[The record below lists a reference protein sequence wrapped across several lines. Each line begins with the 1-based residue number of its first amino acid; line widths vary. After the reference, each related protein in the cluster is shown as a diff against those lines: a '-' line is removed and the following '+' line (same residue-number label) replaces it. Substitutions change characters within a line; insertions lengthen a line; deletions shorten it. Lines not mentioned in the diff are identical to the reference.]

1 MPKIKC
7 LLVDDHLLFRQ
18 GIRRLLESE
27 SDIEVVGEASSAV
40 EAMAKTRELQPDV
53 VLFDIGMPGLSP
65 FESVRHIHKDLP
77 KIKIVFLTM
86 YKDGEYLIQGLEAG
100 AVGYVLK
107 EAAVSQLLTA
117 VRNVYNGGRYF
128 SPRMLGTLM
137 EEFRTRAANRK
148 MLPGS
153 PVLTS
158 REREILKLLAE
169 GDTVKQISILLAVA
183 VKTVEAHKYNLMRK
197 LDIHNKAQLV
207 AYAFSNKIVR
217 LPLDMPLTDAGV
229 G

>member
-7 LLVDDHLLFRQ
+7 LLVDDHVLFRQ
-18 GIRRLLESE
+18 GIRRLLEGE
-27 SDIEVVGEASSAV
+27 SDIEVVGESSDAV
-40 EAMAKTRELQPDV
+40 GALAKARELQPNV
-53 VLFDIGMPGLSP
+53 VLFDIGMSGLSP
-65 FESVRHIHKDLP
+65 FEAVRHLHKDLP
-77 KIKIVFLTM
+77 NIKIIFLTM
-86 YKDGEYLIQGLEAG
+86 YNDYLIQGLEAG

-117 VRNVYNGGRYF
+117 VRNVYSGGRYF
-128 SPRMLGTLM
+128 SSQMLGTLI

-148 MLPGS
+148 MLSGG

-169 GDTVKQISILLAVA
+169 GDTVKQISTLLAVA
-183 VKTVEAHKYNLMRK
+183 IKTVEAHKYNLMRK

-207 AYAFSNKIVR
+207 AYAFRNKIVR
-217 LPLDMPLTDAGV
+217 LPVDAPLT
-229 G
+229 

>member
-7 LLVDDHLLFRQ
+7 LLVDDHILFRQ

-27 SDIEVVGEASSAV
+27 SDIEVVGEASNAV
-40 EAMAKTRELQPDV
+40 EAVAKSRELQPDV
-53 VLFDIGMPGLSP
+53 VLFDIGMPGLSS
-65 FESVRHIHKDLP
+65 FEAVRHIRKDMP
-77 KIKIVFLTM
+77 NTKIIFLTM
-86 YKDGEYLIQGLEAG
+86 YNDEEYLIQGLEAG

-117 VRNVYNGGRYF
+117 VRNVYRGGRSF
-128 SPRMLGTLM
+128 SSQMLGTLI

-148 MLPGS
+148 MLSGGLA
-153 PVLTS
+153 LTS

-169 GDTVKQISILLAVA
+169 GDTVKEISTLLAVA

-197 LDIHNKAQLV
+197 LDVHNKAQLV
-207 AYAFSNKIVR
+207 AYAFRNKIVR
-217 LPLDMPLTDAGV
+217 LPLDTPLA
-229 G
+229 

>member
-7 LLVDDHLLFRQ
+7 LLVDDHILFRQ

-27 SDIEVVGEASSAV
+27 SDIEVVGESSDAV
-40 EAMAKTRELQPDV
+40 NALTKARELQPNV
-53 VLFDIGMPGLSP
+53 VLFDIGMSGLSP
-65 FESVRHIHKDLP
+65 FEAVRHLHKDLP
-77 KIKIVFLTM
+77 NIKIIFLTM
-86 YKDGEYLIQGLEAG
+86 YKDEEYLIQGLEAG

-117 VRNVYNGGRYF
+117 VRNAYNGSRYF
-128 SPRMLGTLM
+128 SSQMLGRLI
-137 EEFRTRAANRK
+137 EEFRTRAANRQI
-148 MLPGS
+148 LSGGS
-153 PVLTS
+153 ALTS

-197 LDIHNKAQLV
+197 LDLHNKAQLV
-207 AYAFSNKIVR
+207 TYAFRNKIVR
-217 LPLDMPLTDAGV
+217 LREGLGV
-229 G
+229 VESPE